1 MFRSGEKLPA
11 YANLLAGSAAGFLA
25 KAGIYPLDL
34 AKKRLQ
40 VQGFEIARTKFGK
53 VTFSLG

>member
-1 MFRSGEKLPA
+1 M
-11 YANLLAGSAAGFLA
+11 YANLIAGSGAGLLA

-40 VQGFEIARTKFGK
+40 VQGFEIARVKFGK
-53 VTFSLG
+53 VYICAFYL